1 MFLYLLLHKV
11 GPDSQG
17 LTKKRWYQLNANG
30 RLDDPAEFYR
40 LVYYGGVHED
50 LRKEVW
56 PYLLGHYAFGTNK
69 AQRQRQ
75 DTNAKHFYE
84 TTMSEWLA
92 VEAIVRQREKEKAA
106 RALAKLSSGS
116 NSGNERT
123 VRPANPDAG
132 GELENE
138 VFDDE
143 SDMSDLE
150 FDDEQRQQRQHNDEA
165 AGFLNVGPIPR
176 AMKTSTDSGHV
187 DEGIDEL
194 DEDERREREL
204 EREREQKKVNSN
216 QNQYQLTEKDL
227 QPSCS
232 NSTASSYETVGGA
245 PQQSVL
251 SPEFLSADDLQAQL
265 PHDEDA
271 GKSQPKAS
279 TSAALANEERSPR
292 QENNVEQMAPLV
304 EQPEGNNEQLAPLA
318 EQPEGNGEELAP
330 LVELPEG
337 EQLAPLAEQPEGN
350 GEQLAPLAEQPEG
363 NGEQLAPLVD
373 QPEANGEQLAPLV
386 EQPEGNAP
394 NLDALNLEAHNLDAP
409 NLDAPNRDAPNL
421 DALQEP
427 ACGSPASSNG
437 GVYTVICFTYPS
449 RSQALTCVFN
459 FQAELLD
466 NFALNL
472 HRIEKDV
479 QRCDRNYWYFA
490 NENLDKLRNVI
501 TTYVWEHQDI
511 GYMQGMCDLVAP
523 LLVIFDDEALTYSCF
538 RNLMD
543 RMLDNFPNGRAMDAH
558 FANMR

>member
-1 MFLYLLLHKV
+1 MA
-11 GPDSQG
+11 PDAQG
-17 LTKKRWYQLNANG
+17 LTKKRWYQLNATG
-30 RLDDPAEFYR
+30 RLEDSAEFYR

-56 PYLLGHYAFGTNK
+56 PYLLGHYAFGTTK

-123 VRPANPDAG
+123 VRPAHPEVG

-187 DEGIDEL
+187 DEGIDDL
-194 DEDERREREL
+194 DEEERRERER

-245 PQQSVL
+245 PQRSVL

-271 GKSQPKAS
+271 ARSQPRAS
-279 TSAALANEERSPR
+279 TSAAVAANEERSPR
-292 QENNVEQMAPLV
+292 QDNNVEQMAPLV
-304 EQPEGNNEQLAPLA
+304 EQPGEINNEELAPLA
-318 EQPEGNGEELAP
+318 EQPEGNNEELAP
-330 LVELPEG
+330 LVELPQG
-337 EQLAPLAEQPEGN
+337 EQLAPPAEQPEGN
-350 GEQLAPLAEQPEG
+350 GEPLVAPLAEQPE
-363 NGEQLAPLVD
+363 
-373 QPEANGEQLAPLV
+373 ANVEQLAPLV
-386 EQPEGNAP
+386 EQPEAIAP

-427 ACGSPASSNG
+427 VCGSPASSNG
-437 GVYTVICFTYPS
+437 GVYTVICFTHPS
-449 RSQALTCVFN
+449 RS
-459 FQAELLD
+459 LD
-466 NFALNL
+466 LMSAFLIS
-472 HRIEKDV
+472 RPS
-479 QRCDRNYWYFA
+479 CW
-490 NENLDKLRNVI
+490 I
-501 TTYVWEHQDI
+501 T
-511 GYMQGMCDLVAP
+511 LP
-523 LLVIFDDEALTYSCF
+523 
-538 RNLMD
+538 
-543 RMLDNFPNGRAMDAH
+543 
-558 FANMR
+558 